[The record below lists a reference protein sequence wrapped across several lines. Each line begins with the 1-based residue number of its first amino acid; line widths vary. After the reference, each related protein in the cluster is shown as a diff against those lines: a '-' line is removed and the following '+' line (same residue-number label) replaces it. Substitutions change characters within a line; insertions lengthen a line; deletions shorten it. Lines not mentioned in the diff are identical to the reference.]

1 MKVIVMTTEEK
12 DSAYKQLNPLVIYYN
27 LTGKRNYLRAAK
39 KYFRNWLKLV
49 DFLKKLY

>member
-1 MKVIVMTTEEK
+1 MKVIVMTTKEK

-27 LTGKRNYLRAAK
+27 LTRKRNYLRAAK

>member
-39 KYFRNWLKLV
+39 KYFQKLA
-49 DFLKKLY
+49 

>member
-1 MKVIVMTTEEK
+1 MKVIVMTTKEK

-27 LTGKRNYLRAAK
+27 LTGKKKLFKSCK